1 MEVNGVGFG
10 VINKLTGVALG
21 AAVSL
26 LYVSAD
32 AITTPAGA
40 EKLSKALARAYMRN
54 PQLGAER
61 ARQRATDETVPQ
73 ALDGWRPTVSANG
86 DYGVVDEKI
95 KTTTGRS
102 KDTRDTG
109 GFSISL
115 SQPIFEGFRTE
126 FGVKQAEATVEAG
139 KQTLLNVQQTVL
151 LDGVTAYMNV
161 IRDRTIMALRHK
173 NVAVLREQLRASQAR
188 FNVGEITR
196 TDVAQARA
204 RLAQSQSN
212 LAVAKS
218 NLAASSAFYVRVF
231 GKSPRKLYYPKRSL
245 AKVPKNLKSAVR
257 VAEAQN
263 PTVLAA
269 SFTELAARHA
279 IKVAKGNLLPT
290 LSVTAQYSLRG
301 NTSVSVVE
309 SETGSFVGNLSVPLY
324 QGGGVYSSIR
334 EAKQTANQRRL
345 EILNARRIVRQ
356 NVVTA
361 WNNIIAAREAI
372 RAAQQQVSANALA
385 FSGVK
390 QEALVGSR
398 TTLDVLD
405 AEQELV
411 DSRVSLVQAQRE
423 LIVARYQLIASIGRL
438 TAGQMRLP
446 VRHYDPDANFL
457 RVRDKL
463 FGADISESE

>member
-1 MEVNGVGFG
+1 MKFRLLSRFGIALIGVFFGLTCMAVDGEV
-10 VINKLTGVALG
+10 
-21 AAVSL
+21 S
-26 LYVSAD
+26 
-32 AITTPAGA
+32 PAGA
-40 EKLSKALARAYMRN
+40 ESLRKALARAYMRN

-61 ARQRATDETVPQ
+61 ARQRATDEAVPQ
-73 ALDGWRPTVSANG
+73 ALDGWRPTVTANG
-86 DYGVVDEKI
+86 DYGVVNDKVRTV
-95 KTTTGRS
+95 TTTT

-115 SQPIFEGFRTE
+115 NQPVFEGFRTH
-126 FGVKQAEATVEAG
+126 FGTKQAEATVEAG
-139 KQTLLNVQQTVL
+139 RQTLLNVQQTVL

-161 IRDRTIMALRHK
+161 IRDRTIVALRRK
-173 NVAVLREQLRASQAR
+173 NVAVLNEQLRASKAR

-204 RLAQSQSN
+204 RLSQSQSN

-218 NLAASSAFYVRVF
+218 NLAASAAFYVRVF
-231 GKSPRKLYYPKRSL
+231 GIPPRKLYYPKRTLARIPKSL
-245 AKVPKNLKSAVR
+245 KQAIRA
-257 VAEAQN
+257 AEEQN
-263 PTVLAA
+263 PTVLSA
-269 SFTELAARHA
+269 SFTELAARYA

-290 LSVTAQYSLRG
+290 LSLAAEYSRRA
-301 NTSVSVVE
+301 NTSTSVI
-309 SETGSFVGNLSVPLY
+309 ETEAGSVLGSLSVPLY
-324 QGGGVYSSIR
+324 QGGGVYSSVR
-334 EAKQTANQRRL
+334 EAKHTANQRRL

-372 RAAQQQVSANALA
+372 RAAKQQVSANALA

-438 TAGQMRLP
+438 TGDSMRLP
-446 VRHYDPDANFL
+446 VVLYDPTVNYD

-463 FGADISESE
+463 FGTDIGESE